1 LWLSDARGFSLSIGG
16 FSTLNPGVSI
26 FDLIFA
32 FHFSLSISNRVPKIH
47 NPALQADPIQASLL
61 LYFSHNPTKRTRI
74 SKIFA
79 AARLALILSIFS
91 LKLIIV
97 PSYWLPTRRSSI
109 GRVNCWNQKNVLGFQ
124 ICVDDAELAVKVINA
139 DQDRSTDFLH
149 PAQANALVP
158 VVPYQPEQV
167 FMPK

>member
-16 FSTLNPGVSI
+16 FFTLNPGVSI
-26 FDLIFA
+26 FDLIFFA

-109 GRVNCWNQKNVLGFQ
+109 GRVNC
-124 ICVDDAELAVKVINA
+124 
-139 DQDRSTDFLH
+139 
-149 PAQANALVP
+149 
-158 VVPYQPEQV
+158 
-167 FMPK
+167 